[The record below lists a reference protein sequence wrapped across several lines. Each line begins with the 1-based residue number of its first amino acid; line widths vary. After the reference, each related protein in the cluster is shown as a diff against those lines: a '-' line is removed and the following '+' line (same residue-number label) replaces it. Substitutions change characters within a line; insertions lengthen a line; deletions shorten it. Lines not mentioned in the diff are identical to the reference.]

1 MKPTASNEEMGHQG
15 IDTKELPSKKKQ
27 NINTNVLT
35 SKIFDPVFLIYKLFN
50 KKKSLLR

>member
-1 MKPTASNEEMGHQG
+1 MRKW
-15 IDTKELPSKKKQ
+15 DTKGSIQKSCRQKKKQ